1 MGKND
6 MKGIDSTSSQRRSI
20 RLIEGVDNVILFAL
34 ALLFGFVYLLLPILF
49 PFIAAALLAYL
60 SSSIVSRLE
69 KLRFFSRSLAVS
81 TVFITII
88 FLLSSL
94 FLLILP
100 LIEQQISL
108 LVQKVPEVIL
118 WLKITALPWLKVNFS
133 TFSQLDAEKLQQ
145 GLQDNLG
152 SASSIVVSILS
163 SISASG
169 VSFLNGVATFVLT
182 PVLMF
187 YFLRDWETLLAK
199 MHNAFPRSMEKRVA
213 ILALEVDEV
222 LSAFFKGQIL
232 VMFCLA
238 VIYSIGLSI
247 AGLEF
252 ALLVGL
258 IAGLVSFVPYLGLI
272 TGLVFGCLAAFFQ
285 LHDLSLI
292 VPVLVVFGLGQ
303 LLESI
308 VLTPLLVGDKIGLHP
323 VAVIFAVMVGGQLF
337 GFTGIL
343 LALPIAAVLLVF
355 IKFFEQRY
363 KKSKLYL
370 EA

>member
-1 MGKND
+1 
-6 MKGIDSTSSQRRSI
+6 MKRSDPDPSKQFSV
-20 RLIEGVDNVILFAL
+20 RFVDGVNNGTLVGL
-34 ALLFGFVYLLLPILF
+34 ALLLGLGYLLLPILF

-69 KLRFFSRSLAVS
+69 KYRFFSRNLAVS

-118 WLKITALPWLKVNFS
+118 WLKITGIPWLKGNFS
-133 TFSQLDAEKLQQ
+133 VFNQLDAEKIQK
-145 GLQDNLG
+145 GLQNNLG
-152 SASSIVVSILS
+152 SASSIVVSVLS

-187 YFLRDWETLLAK
+187 YFLRDWKILLAK
-199 MHNAFPRSMEKRVA
+199 MLNAFPRSMEKRVT

-222 LSAFFKGQIL
+222 LSSFFKGQML

-238 VIYSIGLSI
+238 VIYSVGLSI

-252 ALLVGL
+252 ALLIGL

-272 TGLVFGCLAAFFQ
+272 TGLVLGCLAAFFQ

-308 VLTPLLVGDKIGLHP
+308 VLTPLVVGDKIGLHP
-323 VAVIFAVMVGGQLF
+323 VAVIFAVMAGGQLF